1 MMMNVANAW
10 MAVAKAESIWGMF
23 PWLGDFLWTILAVGM
38 ICLMVYLMR
47 RDGAPVADFSI
58 EVEDEEVR
66 FKGRFPAGM
75 EGMVEDFL
83 VNDCRIAGPYEV
95 IGKWEEGRLTVSVR
109 GEIAKLQEQ
118 RIRNFLKLN
127 VKRA

>member
-1 MMMNVANAW
+1 MLMLG
-10 MAVAKAESIWGMF
+10 KESFWGRF
-23 PWLGDFLWTILAVGM
+23 PWLGDFVWAILAIGL
-38 ICLMVYLMR
+38 ICWMVYLLR
-47 RDGAPVADFSI
+47 PGGAGVADFSI
-58 EVEDEEVR
+58 EVEGEEVR

-83 VNDCRIAGPYEV
+83 VNDCRVEGAYEV
-95 IGKWEEGRLTVSVR
+95 IGKWDEGRLMVSVR
-109 GEIAKLQEQ
+109 GENAKLQEQ